1 MPFIISVPRFTR
13 LRFPK
18 GRWSWFDFLY
28 ALHIRGVSMI
38 HCTAWKRARHY
49 LRWSWWRCLS
59 ILFPFFFF
67 DKASC
72 KNIIHSSSRG
82 NDPQT
87 DTRRKTVINYKSMFI
102 FCSSINSFFRSFVL
116 ILRDIVIIATH
127 HRVSSGRFQRIE
139 YYIPNNFESSNM
151 KKCIACI
158 FTDKMI

>member
-28 ALHIRGVSMI
+28 GLHIRGVSMI

-116 ILRDIVIIATH
+116 ILRDIVIIAT
-127 HRVSSGRFQRIE
+127 SSSFFWPISTNRIL
-139 YYIPNNFESSNM
+139 YP
-151 KKCIACI
+151 K
-158 FTDKMI
+158 

>member
-13 LRFPK
+13 FQKVDDRDSIFFMLCIFVAWAWFIVQREKERDIISVDPDDAVSRF
-18 GRWSWFDFLY
+18 FFL
-28 ALHIRGVSMI
+28 
-38 HCTAWKRARHY
+38 
-49 LRWSWWRCLS
+49 
-59 ILFPFFFF
+59 FFF

-116 ILRDIVIIATH
+116 ILRDIVIIAT
-127 HRVSSGRFQRIE
+127 SSSFFWPISTNRIL
-139 YYIPNNFESSNM
+139 YP
-151 KKCIACI
+151 K
-158 FTDKMI
+158 